1 MYHYITTVVY
11 SFVLSVVTCGI
22 TAHPP
27 HQKLRKTA
35 LSAVELVPTRHF
47 EDTLAAIEVLRKE
60 GYSIAVMETTSL
72 SVSHTRAV
80 YPKQLALVAG
90 NEVTGV
96 DPRIIEAADLVV
108 QIPTFGV
115 KNSLNV
121 ASAVP
126 IVLFEVL
133 RQWYD

>member
-1 MYHYITTVVY
+1 
-11 SFVLSVVTCGI
+11 
-22 TAHPP
+22 
-27 HQKLRKTA
+27 
-35 LSAVELVPTRHF
+35 VELVPTRHF
-47 EDTLAAIEVLRKE
+47 EDTLAAIEALRKD

-80 YPKQLALVAG
+80 YPKKIALVAG